1 MALTDVLFAALRL
14 VALPV
19 CPQPVIEYY
28 RNRGV
33 LASVNADQGFKKVY
47 DDITKAM
54 AKSK

>member
-1 MALTDVLFAALRL
+1 MLFAALRL
-14 VALPV
+14 PPV
-19 CPQPVIEYY
+19 CLSAPQPVIEYY

>member
-1 MALTDVLFAALRL
+1 M
-14 VALPV
+14 
-19 CPQPVIEYY
+19 IEYY